1 MVELCDTHAHLH
13 YPDFEADLPEV
24 IRRAADGG
32 VTRIIAVGTDLESSR
47 RAIELSG
54 QHPGVDAAVGWHPND
69 AAEAPSD
76 LRDRLRELAR
86 HPRVVALGETGLDYY
101 CRPARASGSATA
113 AAVPDRHRQA
123 ELFRVHLEVAAE
135 SGLPCIVHQRD
146 AADDALEQWRPWAD
160 RVPAVFHCF
169 TGDEIFLGRVL
180 SMGGFVSYTGI
191 VTFRN
196 ATAVRS
202 ALAATPLDRLMLET
216 DAPFLAPEPHR
227 GKRAEPAYV
236 ARVAERAAEVKG
248 VPLETLAEITCANA
262 ARFFRRH

>member
-1 MVELCDTHAHLH
+1 MVEFCDTHAHLH
-13 YPDFEADLPEV
+13 YPDFEPDLAEV
-24 IRRAADGG
+24 IRRAAEGG

-47 RAIELSG
+47 RAIELS
-54 QHPGVDAAVGWHPND
+54 QRHPGIDAAVGWHPND
-69 AAEAPSD
+69 AVDAPAD
-76 LRDRLRELAR
+76 LPDRLRELAR
-86 HPRVVALGETGLDYY
+86 HPRVVALGETGLDYF
-101 CRPARASGSATA
+101 CRPAREPGA
-113 AAVPDRHRQA
+113 AAAAPDRRRQA
-123 ELFRVHLEVAAE
+123 ELFRAHLEVAAE

-146 AADDALEQWRPWAD
+146 AAEDALEQWRPWAD

-169 TGDEIFLGRVL
+169 TGDEMLLGRIL
-180 SMGGFVSYTGI
+180 SLGGFVSYTGI

-196 ATAVRS
+196 AAAVRS

-227 GKRAEPAYV
+227 GKRAEPAHV

-248 VPLETLAEITCANA
+248 VPLKALAEITCANA